1 MITVKHRKTYTLE
14 LEISVSD
21 PNYAMFKEAFDKA
34 DSEPFARTQDIFDF
48 IEHEVR
54 PLIPFKKVNS
64 PGFRLYSLNSE
75 RAIGCTVTYALAGV
89 QTDFI

>member
-21 PNYAMFKEAFDKA
+21 PNHAMFKEAFDKA

-48 IEHEVR
+48 IEREVR
-54 PLIPFKKVNS
+54 PLVPFKKANS
-64 PGFRLYSLNSE
+64 PGFRLYSSNPD
-75 RAIGCTVTYALAGV
+75 RAIGCVVTFSLSGIEFDY
-89 QTDFI
+89 I